1 MGGVE
6 PPLEGFAGAELAAAL
21 RAGADVEAVDA
32 TGEKITAGSDGVRPF
47 LRPVR
52 VWALGGGSGA
62 ACTTTLCGVPTGM
75 GSDSGGVSLPSV
87 TSAGRVTA
95 AASAVPATAAVAMMA
110 RPRLTSSPFSA
121 DALIHGIGG
130 TGRQPKF
137 HAMSF
142 KLKLVAYFLLVSL
155 LPLGAAGWALH
166 EVMRSSET
174 RRVDVR
180 LEAGLRA
187 LSATYKGQVARA
199 GQRAKT
205 LAKNVELQQ
214 ALLRDDKGKLRRLV
228 AGARGVRLDTPSYSI
243 GAPMIAAGSR
253 VHIRNGGRAI
263 GTLVS
268 GVPLTPAAL
277 GRLRDEA
284 GIDSDELVVLQN
296 GHVAAGPDGLRGAT
310 LSAPAHATTL
320 ELNGTRYRTLVS
332 SRQSSD
338 TPALA
343 LLAPQKQID
352 DAVARA
358 DRRLLLGLL
367 LSLAL
372 VAVVAYA
379 VGRSIVASLARL
391 ANAANAIARGSL
403 YQRVEADGQDEFGRL
418 GLAFNEMADQL
429 EARMEELDAERARQ
443 REATVRFGE
452 ALAAT
457 HDVDQ
462 LLRVIVETVVETT
475 GATGGLVVGLGGE
488 VVQSGSLS
496 DRGETV
502 ELPLTAGRQS
512 FGTLTL
518 SGRGF
523 TVEQRR
529 TAATLVAHAAIALE
543 NARLHRIVARQALVD
558 MLTGLANRRQCEEA
572 LAGELM
578 RAERFGGSVAFVLAD
593 LDSFKSINDRF
604 GHPVGDGVLVEFAE
618 TLRESV
624 REIDVPARWG
634 GEEFAIVLP
643 GTDLDG
649 AARLAER
656 TRVAFQERTILAPDG
671 TRIHVTVS
679 LGVAAFP
686 EAATGDGIVAAADG
700 ALYEAKRSGKNRVV
714 TARPRARA

>member
-1 MGGVE
+1 
-6 PPLEGFAGAELAAAL
+6 
-21 RAGADVEAVDA
+21 
-32 TGEKITAGSDGVRPF
+32 
-47 LRPVR
+47 
-52 VWALGGGSGA
+52 
-62 ACTTTLCGVPTGM
+62 
-75 GSDSGGVSLPSV
+75 
-87 TSAGRVTA
+87 
-95 AASAVPATAAVAMMA
+95 
-110 RPRLTSSPFSA
+110 
-121 DALIHGIGG
+121 
-130 TGRQPKF
+130 
-137 HAMSF
+137 
-142 KLKLVAYFLLVSL
+142 
-155 LPLGAAGWALH
+155 LGAAGLALH
-166 EVMRSSET
+166 SLTVRSES

-187 LSATYKGQVARA
+187 VLGTYKAQLAGADRRARV
-199 GQRAKT
+199 
-205 LAKNVELQQ
+205 LAVDRDLQT
-214 ALLRDDKGKLRRLV
+214 ALLRDDRARLRTLV
-228 AGARGVRLDTPSYSI
+228 AANRGVRLETRTLRI
-243 GAPMIAAGSR
+243 GPMRMIAAGNR
-253 VHIRNGGRAI
+253 VAIVNGSSVVGR
-263 GTLVS
+263 LVS
-268 GVPLTPAAL
+268 GVPLTSSAL
-277 GRLRDEA
+277 ARLRA
-284 GIDSDELVVLQN
+284 RSGIDSSDTLVVLQH
-296 GHVAAGPDGLRGAT
+296 GPAGLKGARLAAPDRART
-310 LSAPAHATTL
+310 LSLA
-320 ELNGTRYRTLVS
+320 GSRYRALTTS
-332 SRQSSD
+332 SQEGAD
-338 TPALA
+338 NPALA
-343 LLAPQKQID
+343 LLAPQNAID
-352 DAVARA
+352 DAVMRA
-358 DRRLLLGLL
+358 DKRLLIGLL
-367 LSLAL
+367 LSLL
-372 VAVVAYA
+372 LISLVAYA
-379 VGRSIVASLARL
+379 VGRSIVASLERL
-391 ANAANAIARGSL
+391 ATAANAIARGDFHR
-403 YQRVEADGQDEFGRL
+403 RVEVDGTDEFGRL

-429 EARMEELDAERARQ
+429 EARLEELGAERARL
-443 REATVRFGE
+443 RDSTVRFGD

-488 VVQSGSLS
+488 IVQSGSLS
-496 DRGETV
+496 ERGESF

-529 TAATLVAHAAIALE
+529 TAASLVAHAAIALE

-618 TLRESV
+618 TLRECV

-656 TRVAFQERTILAPDG
+656 TRQALEERTILSPDG

-686 EAATGDGIVAAADG
+686 EAAVGEGLVPAADG
-700 ALYEAKRSGKNRVV
+700 ALYEAKRTGKNRVV
-714 TARPRARA
+714 TARPRARQA